1 MKYSF
6 LLLIIIFTSCNSYNV
21 NRLEKN
27 VSLNENNTVQLNL
40 EERKNYVIIK
50 NDFPEGS
57 DKLHEKIDQSVKG
70 LFNDENTIVNSLE
83 FYDKYYKS
91 DEFMNFINHDTY
103 YDYAFIV
110 ELKVEPYI
118 QVAHYL
124 SLNKAK
130 LPEEG
135 KSRYNIAL
143 QVLNLKNREL
153 LFSQQRNFELNN
165 TTLTKSPEFITSY
178 EENYFINNF
187 SDIFRNIINY

>member
-1 MKYSF
+1 
-6 LLLIIIFTSCNSYNV
+6 
-21 NRLEKN
+21 
-27 VSLNENNTVQLNL
+27 
-40 EERKNYVIIK
+40 
-50 NDFPEGS
+50 
-57 DKLHEKIDQSVKG
+57 
-70 LFNDENTIVNSLE
+70 
-83 FYDKYYKS
+83 
-91 DEFMNFINHDTY
+91 MNFINHDTY

-118 QVAHYL
+118 QEAQYL
-124 SLNKAK
+124 SLSKAK

-135 KSRYNIAL
+135 KSRYSIAL

>member
-27 VSLNENNTVQLNL
+27 VSLNENNTVQLSL
-40 EERKNYVIIK
+40 EEQKNYVIIK

-118 QVAHYL
+118 QVAQYL

-135 KSRYNIAL
+135 KSRYSIAL

-165 TTLTKSPEFITSY
+165 TTLTKSPEFITS
-178 EENYFINNF
+178 
-187 SDIFRNIINY
+187 

>member
-21 NRLEKN
+21 NSLEKN
-27 VSLNENNTVQLNL
+27 ISFRENNIVQLNL
-40 EERKNYVIIK
+40 EKHKNYVIIK
-50 NDFPEGS
+50 NDFPSGT
-57 DKLHEKIDQSVKG
+57 DKLHEKINQSVKG
-70 LFNDENTIVNSLE
+70 LFNDENTVVNSLN
-83 FYDKYYKS
+83 FYDKYYNS
-91 DEFMNFINHDTY
+91 NEFINFINHDTY

-110 ELKVEPYI
+110 ELKVEPFI
-118 QVAHYL
+118 QGAQYL
-124 SLNKAK
+124 SRGKTK

-135 KSRYNIAL
+135 KSRYSIVL
-143 QVLNLKNREL
+143 QILNLKNKEL

-165 TTLTKSPEFITSY
+165 RTLTKSPEFITSY